1 MIYLI
6 TLMARRDGSI
16 GQFYPISFEVNA
28 ATIIEARFKA
38 IEEARVDGLE
48 THHTIGVTR
57 VNEPT

>member
-16 GQFYPISFEVNA
+16 GQFYPARIEVSAVN
-28 ATIIEARFKA
+28 IIEARFKA
-38 IEEARVDGLE
+38 VEEARIRGLE
-48 THHTIGVTR
+48 THHIIGVAR